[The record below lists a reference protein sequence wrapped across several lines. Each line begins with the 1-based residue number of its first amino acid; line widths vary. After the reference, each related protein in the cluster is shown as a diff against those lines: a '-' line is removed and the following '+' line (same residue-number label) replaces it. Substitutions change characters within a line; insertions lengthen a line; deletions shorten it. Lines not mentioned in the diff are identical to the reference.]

1 MKKITFIA
9 AILLIIGFASC
20 KKVTIIEETI
30 TEVGEGPAEVD
41 IYGVWE
47 FQDPDTSNKRREYWR
62 FEKGSPYY
70 QYFDIRESGL
80 IRVDYGVWFI
90 SETHL
95 RRQGEGNLP
104 YKLSGDSLVLDPEG
118 AWNEKE
124 LFVRKKGVN
133 LNSRIKTISASRT
146 VAVPSWHNIT
156 TQNSIGMEGDF
167 LYVTHRS
174 AGTYKFMKW
183 NTVNGMFVDSSN
195 VPSGNWHAL
204 YFRSNNNKLYNT
216 RNSGTYN
223 MQQRTGINGGNS
235 NLSSNGLSSIRA
247 ISANP
252 SSGTVYASRNG
263 IIYSGTE
270 GGNFST
276 LTTFSGDY
284 PRGVIYYKNDQFIG
298 VWNGTLVLFEIAPEL
313 KIISQYTIPGV
324 YLYESLST
332 NGTDVWAMSYNSSIG
347 RYQYNRFSL
356 P

>member
-1 MKKITFIA
+1 MKKVTFIA
-9 AILLIIGFASC
+9 AILLMIGIASC

-30 TEVGEGPAEVD
+30 TEVGEGPAQVD

-47 FQDPDTSNKRREYWR
+47 LQNPDTTNKRQEYWR

-80 IRVDYGVWFI
+80 IEVEVGTWFI

-95 RRQGEGNLP
+95 RRQNEGNLP
-104 YKLSGDSLVLDPEG
+104 YMLNGDSLVLDPEG
-118 AWNEKE
+118 VWNSRE
-124 LFVRKKGVN
+124 LFVRKRGVQ
-133 LNSRIKTISASRT
+133 LNNKIKEITPSRT
-146 VAVPSWHNIT
+146 LTIPSWHSLYNRTSFGI
-156 TQNSIGMEGDF
+156 EGDF

-174 AGTYKFMKW
+174 GGTYKFMKW

-204 YFRSNNNKLYNT
+204 YFRTNNNKLYNT
-216 RNSGTYN
+216 RYSGTYN
-223 MQQRTGINGGNS
+223 MRQRTGISGTNS

-252 SSGTVYASRNG
+252 SSGTVYASRNS
-263 IIYSGTE
+263 IIYSGSE

-284 PRGVIYYKNDQFIG
+284 PRGVVYYKNDQFIG
-298 VWNGTLVLFEIAPEL
+298 QWRGTLVLFEIAPEL
-313 KIISQYTIPGV
+313 KIIEQYNIPGK
-324 YLYESLST
+324 YIYEGLST
-332 NGTDVWAMSYNSSIG
+332 NGSAVWVITYDNNIN
-347 RYQYNRFSL
+347 RYQYQRVTL